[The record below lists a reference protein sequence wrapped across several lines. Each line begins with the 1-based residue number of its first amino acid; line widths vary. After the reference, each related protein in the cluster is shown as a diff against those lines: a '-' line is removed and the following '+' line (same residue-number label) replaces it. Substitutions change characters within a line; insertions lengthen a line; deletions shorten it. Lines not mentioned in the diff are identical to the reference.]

1 MTEGIVKKLSV
12 LISLRLIVV
21 TLLLG
26 SSYIFRIGYDR
37 LYDQT
42 AFLYLIASLYL
53 LTAIYAIILRW
64 IKKTS
69 QLTIFTYTQMVIDL
83 FAMTLIIFL
92 TGGIASW
99 FSFLYPLSII
109 SSSILLNRRACYIMA
124 TISSLLY
131 GILLDLQFY
140 NIIPPTTDILPT
152 AKDYFYNIFAHI
164 MAFYLIAFLSGHLS
178 ERLYRTT
185 KSLKERETVLSD
197 LRVLSRD
204 IIESMP
210 GGVFT
215 TDLNKQIITFNNS
228 AQRITGYR
236 IEEVMGKTPE
246 EIFPFLKYA
255 NNGNKRTEGEI
266 HRNGKTITIGI
277 GFSKL
282 RNSSGEEIG
291 AIGTFQDL
299 TELKAME
306 AEIKKKEK
314 WALIG
319 ELSASV
325 AHELRNPLA
334 SLKASVE
341 MLLDKNVSVHHAHR
355 LTKIALSEMDRLNN
369 IVTDFLIYARP
380 PSLQMES
387 FDLHK
392 MLGYVVT
399 LLRSSAGEEKGV
411 RIRSDLSDEST
422 ARGDPRQ
429 LQQVFW
435 NLGINAIEA
444 VPENGTVEIYTN
456 KKDGVVEVVFKDN
469 GIGLNREDME
479 KIFYPFF
486 TTKEKGTG
494 LGLSIA
500 KRIIE
505 EHGGRIVAESEGI
518 GKGATFTVILPLNL
532 SNIDN
537 YESPKR

>member
-1 MTEGIVKKLSV
+1 M
-12 LISLRLIVV
+12 
-21 TLLLG
+21 
-26 SSYIFRIGYDR
+26 
-37 LYDQT
+37 
-42 AFLYLIASLYL
+42 
-53 LTAIYAIILRW
+53 LRW
-64 IKKTS
+64 IRKAS
-69 QLTIFTYTQMVIDL
+69 QLITLAYTQIIIDV
-83 FAMTLIIFL
+83 FSETLIIFL

-99 FSFLYPLSII
+99 FSFLYPLSIV
-109 SSSILLNRRACYIMA
+109 SSSILLNRRACYIIA
-124 TISSLLY
+124 TISSILY
-131 GILLDLQFY
+131 GLLLDLQFY
-140 NIIPPTTDILPT
+140 KVIPLSTDTLFT
-152 AKDYFYNIFAHI
+152 EKEYFYNIFANI
-164 MAFYLIAFLSGHLS
+164 TAFYLIAFLSGHLS
-178 ERLYRTT
+178 ERLYKTT
-185 KSLKERETVLSD
+185 KSLEEREAVVSD

-215 TDLNKQIITFNNS
+215 TDLNRRIITFNNS
-228 AQRITGYR
+228 AQRITGYGA
-236 IEEVMGKTPE
+236 EEVIGKTPE
-246 EIFPFLKYA
+246 EIFPFLKYMTDTS
-255 NNGNKRTEGEI
+255 KRTEGEI
-266 HRNGKTITIGI
+266 HRNGRTITIGI

-291 AIGTFQDL
+291 MIGTFQDL

-341 MLLDKNVSVHHAHR
+341 MLLDKNVSVPHAKR
-355 LTKIALSEMDRLNN
+355 LTKIALSEMDRLNS

-380 PSLQMES
+380 PRLQVES

-399 LLRSSAGEEKGV
+399 LLRSSAGEEKGI
-411 RIRSDLSDEST
+411 RILSNLSEGLT

-435 NLGINAIEA
+435 NLGINAVEA
-444 VPENGTVEIYTN
+444 VDENGRVEIYT
-456 KKDGVVEVVFKDN
+456 KKNEKFVEITFKDN
-469 GIGLNREDME
+469 GIGIDSKE
-479 KIFYPFF
+479 KERIFYPFF

-500 KRIIE
+500 QRIIE
-505 EHGGRIVAESEGI
+505 EHGGRIVVESEGE

-532 SNIDN
+532 SSN
-537 YESPKR
+537 YEHICPK